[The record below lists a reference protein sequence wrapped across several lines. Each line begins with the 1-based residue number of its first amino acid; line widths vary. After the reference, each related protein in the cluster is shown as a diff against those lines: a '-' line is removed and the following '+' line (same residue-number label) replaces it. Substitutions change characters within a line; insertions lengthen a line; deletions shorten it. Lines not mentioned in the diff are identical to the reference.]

1 MVAYELKNRAS
12 VISRGEVRSGM
23 SIQGCDN
30 AHLRRM
36 GKKPVLKVCA
46 EVYPVHDAMESKSLT
61 FLSGQRNFGILSI
74 LGFSCTVLGTW
85 EGMLGTFLS
94 PVTNGGPGGAVY
106 AFIFAW
112 VGTICIFVVLAE
124 LASMAPTAGGQY
136 HWAAMLA
143 PTRFEKFLSYITG
156 WFTLIGWQCGHGG
169 PGPLKYDAL
178 PWQGTLIVWLALLVA
193 MLVNLAGG
201 KLLPRLEAVILVL
214 HVLGFFVVIIPLV
227 YMSDH
232 AATHDVF
239 LSFQNGGEFATQGL
253 SWFVGMTSLSFTFAG
268 GDAAVHMAEEIGNAA
283 RIVPQALMLSV
294 GINGCLGF
302 GMLIA
307 ILFSAGDLK
316 SELQSPTGYPFMAI
330 FFQATNSLPWTL
342 AMISIVLI
350 IYCCAMMGLLAAAS
364 RQLWSFA
371 RDRGVPGWIWWSKV
385 SPTNQLPI
393 YAVTVSV
400 AISTLLAL
408 INIGSSVALGDIL
421 SMAVSGLYLSYL
433 VISALLLFRRVR
445 GDINLYN
452 DNEDDIINVPGSKL
466 VWGTFRCPGVFG
478 TLVNLS
484 AVIYTTVIIF
494 FSFWPSKMN
503 PRLDDMNYSV
513 VGIGGCTVLATL
525 YYFMRA
531 HKIYTGPIVETPDM
545 LM

>member
-1 MVAYELKNRAS
+1 MVAYEVKNRAS

-23 SIQGCDN
+23 SIQDRDN
-30 AHLRRM
+30 AHLRHM
-36 GKKPVLKVCA
+36 GKKPVLK
-46 EVYPVHDAMESKSLT
+46 
-61 FLSGQRNFGILSI
+61 RNFGILST

-156 WFTLIGWQCGHGG
+156 WFTLIGWQCGFASSAFLTGTMIQGTAVLAHS
-169 PGPLKYDAL
+169 KYDAL

-350 IYCCAMMGLLAAAS
+350 IYCCSMMGLLAAAS

-393 YAVTVSV
+393 YAVMVSV

-478 TLVNLS
+478 TLVNLF
-484 AVIYTTVIIF
+484 AVIYTTIIIF

-531 HKIYTGPIVETPDM
+531 RKIYTGPIVETLDM

>member
-1 MVAYELKNRAS
+1 MVAYELKNQAS
-12 VISRGEVRSGM
+12 VISGGETRSGM
-23 SIQGCDN
+23 SIQDRDN

-36 GKKPVLKVCA
+36 GKKPVLK
-46 EVYPVHDAMESKSLT
+46 
-61 FLSGQRNFGILSI
+61 RNFGILSI

-106 AFIFAW
+106 GFIFAW
-112 VGTICIFVVLAE
+112 VGTVCIFVVLSE

-143 PTRFEKFLSYITG
+143 PIKFQKFLSYITG
-156 WFTLIGWQCGHGG
+156 WFTIIGWQCGFAASAFLTGTMIQGTAVLAHS
-169 PGPLKYDAL
+169 KYDAL

-193 MLVNLAGG
+193 LLVNLAGG
-201 KLLPRLEAVILVL
+201 KLLPRLEAVVLVV
-214 HVLGFFVVIIPLV
+214 HVLGFFGIMIPLV

-239 LSFQNGGEFATQGL
+239 LSFQNDGEFATQGL
-253 SWFVGMTSLSFTFAG
+253 SWFVGMTSLGFAFAG
-268 GDAAVHMAEEIGNAA
+268 GDAAVHMAEEIVNAA
-283 RIVPQALMLSV
+283 RVIPQALLLSV

-307 ILFSAGDLK
+307 MLFCASDLK
-316 SELQSPTGYPFMAI
+316 SALESPTGYPFMAI
-330 FFQATNSLPWTL
+330 FFQATNSLPGTL
-342 AMISIVLI
+342 AMISIVLV
-350 IYCCAMMGLLAAAS
+350 IYCCAIMGLLAAAS

-371 RDRGVPGWIWWSKV
+371 RDRGVPGWRWWSNV
-385 SPTNQLPI
+385 SPSNQLPI
-393 YAVTVSV
+393 YSVILSV

-433 VISALLLFRRVR
+433 TISVLLLFRRVR
-445 GDINLYN
+445 GDISLYN

-478 TLVNLS
+478 TLVNLF
-484 AVIYTTVIIF
+484 AVIYITIIIF

-503 PRLDDMNYSV
+503 PGVDGMNYSV
-513 VGIGGCTVLATL
+513 VGIGGCTILATL
-525 YYFMRA
+525 YYFVRA
-531 HKIYTGPIVETPDM
+531 RKIYTGPIVETSDM
-545 LM
+545 SM